1 MLEKKYNDDWV
12 LLDNKENSYF
22 LNELNNEINEKHLLY
37 NRVKQAIMRRLSEDD
52 VLYLCK
58 DGKYVII
65 HLTYSEINETGWPQY
80 KEFSTFEEAQEYIK
94 SNN

>member
-1 MLEKKYNDDWV
+1 MLEKKYNDDLV
-12 LLDNKENSYF
+12 LLNNKENSYF
-22 LNELNNEINEKHLLY
+22 LNELNNEKHLLY
-37 NRVKQAIMRRLSEDD
+37 NRVKQEIMRRFSEDD
-52 VLYLCK
+52 VFYLCK

-65 HLTYSEINETGWPQY
+65 HLTYSEINEIGWPQY